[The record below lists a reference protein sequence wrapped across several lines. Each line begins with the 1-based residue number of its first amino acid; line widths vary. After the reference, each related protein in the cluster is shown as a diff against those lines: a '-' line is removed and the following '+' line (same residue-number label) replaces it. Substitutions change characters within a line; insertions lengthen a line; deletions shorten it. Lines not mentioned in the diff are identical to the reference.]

1 MRKILLSSLFFLLPV
16 ISFSQA
22 VVGEWDSYTSVLNV
36 RDVIVKSNYVYGAS
50 SGGLVEF
57 DRSTQQFKTYT
68 IRHGFTRNDIQCL
81 AEDKF
86 GRLWLGMGFPDG
98 EINIWNT
105 ETKTVEQFFSEIDFG
120 DKLTSISSIA
130 FRGNA
135 AFAAYQLNV
144 DWGISYFK
152 TSGTKYHY
160 KDRFES
166 FPTEISDINS
176 LTVIGDTLWVAT
188 NTGLLFADLNQID
201 LKPSSAWQKVDFP
214 ASGYSSNVVSY
225 EGMILA
231 NLGSALFQIEGNQA
245 NLYNDSFTLD
255 INLLITDNSGILYA
269 TTNGGV
275 YRYFSG
281 LWKNVLSGSTT
292 KCAFDSNDV
301 LWGGSDSKCIWTYFD
316 ETLRYYTPNTILD
329 NIYTALWVN
338 EDGNLMAGTQKGFS
352 MQTPDGWY
360 NIRGLTNMISI
371 HDDSERDWNQ
381 FVADTIAYSL
391 TLDGRIYNLMRNS
404 SGVFFA
410 PLYGST
416 QRYLRPGGLLE
427 FNPGDLENYLVYDT
441 TDQKLAASAGK
452 GGSDYY
458 FGIGYIALDEN
469 DNLWIAN
476 QYAQN
481 DNVIAVLTSDNHWVH
496 FNITES
502 DGYLNYHTTSI
513 IFDDKGRVWFASEVH
528 GGDSP
533 SPAAG
538 GIIVLDHNG
547 TISDKSDDEWRW
559 ITTSDGLADNAVY
572 SLAFDLEDNLWIMTS
587 AGIQRAV
594 LSENFPGRYFSQI
607 DPAVLTSVPFA
618 KECRIKV
625 DGLSNKWIS
634 TVGSGVKVYTHNGIW
649 LNDVE
654 GFTTGNSGILS
665 NYVLDIAFDSDDG
678 IVYLATNK
686 GISIYK
692 SPYAVFGDE
701 YRELKIFPTPFEIP
715 LARPLVID
723 GLLQESDVK
732 IITIDGTFVRHL
744 SYIDG
749 DIIGQQAFWDGKDH
763 RGRYVSSGVYLCMAY
778 TKDGDTTVGKIAVI
792 RK

>member
-1 MRKILLSSLFFLLPV
+1 VRKILLFSLFFLLPV

-36 RDVIVKSNYVYGAS
+36 RDVIVKDNYVYGAS

-57 DRSTQQFKTYT
+57 DRSAQQFNTYT
-68 IRHGFTRNDIQCL
+68 IRHGLTRNDIQCL

-86 GRLWLGMGFPDG
+86 GRLWLGMSFPDG
-98 EINIWNT
+98 EINIWNA
-105 ETKTVEQFFSEIDFG
+105 EAKTVEQIFSENVFG

-130 FRGNA
+130 FHGNA

-152 TSGTKYHY
+152 ISGAKYNY

-166 FPTEISDINS
+166 FPIEISEINS

-201 LKPSSAWQKVDFP
+201 LKPSSAWQNVDFP

-231 NLGSALFQIEGNQA
+231 NLGSALFKIEGDQA

-255 INLLITDNSGILYA
+255 INSLITDNSGILYA

-281 LWKNVLSGSTT
+281 SWKNVLQGSTT
-292 KCAFDSNDV
+292 KCVFDSNDV
-301 LWGGSDSKCIWTYFD
+301 LWGGSDSKCLWTYFD

-338 EDGNLMAGTQKGFS
+338 EDGCLMAGTQKGFS
-352 MQTPDGWY
+352 IQTPDGWY
-360 NIRGLTNMISI
+360 NICGKTNYISI
-371 HDDSERDWNQ
+371 HENNERDWDM
-381 FVADTIAYSL
+381 FIADTIAYSL
-391 TLDGRIYNLMRNS
+391 SSAGRIYNLVCRRD
-404 SGVFFA
+404 GHYFA
-410 PLYGST
+410 PLYGSY

-427 FNPGDLENYLVYDT
+427 FDPDDLTNYEVYDT

-458 FGIGYIALDEN
+458 LGIGYIALDEN

-502 DGYLNYHTTSI
+502 YGYLNYHTTSI
-513 IFDDKGRVWFASEVH
+513 IFDNKGRVWFASEVH

-547 TISDKSDDEWRW
+547 TISDKSDDEWHW

-594 LSENFPGRYFSQI
+594 VS
-607 DPAVLTSVPFA
+607 PAVLTSVPFA

-625 DGLSNKWIS
+625 DGLNNKWIS

-654 GFTTGNSGILS
+654 GFTTVNSGILS
-665 NYVLDIAFDSDDG
+665 NYVLDIAFDHDDG

-701 YRELKIFPTPFEIP
+701 YRELKIFPMPFEIP
-715 LARPLVID
+715 PTRPLIID

-744 SYIDG
+744 SHLDG

-763 RGRYVSSGVYLCMAY
+763 RGRYVGSGVYLCMAY